1 MPIQGIKSPQIR
13 TKHELTIKCNLN
25 KNDYII
31 IIFPFGIKK
40 YTKNIVQDLF
50 FFSFA
55 NNKITTNFP
64 FKLFLTFVF

>member
-13 TKHELTIKCNLN
+13 TKHELTIKCNWN

-31 IIFPFGIKK
+31 IIFPFEIKK

-50 FFSFA
+50 FFHLRTIKSRQFFHL
-55 NNKITTNFP
+55 NYF
-64 FKLFLTFVF
+64 